1 MASWSAIAEWKKR
14 EFWSFGFVF
23 VFLVW
28 LIGML
33 FLLFEKMKVAAECAF
48 GFYKNGSI
56 ASTEANGCTKV
67 NYVYLNSVGFKFLV
81 TFLFYVF
88 YYYQLN

>member
-48 GFYKNGSI
+48 GFYKMEVLPQLRQMVVQKSIMFTSIQWGS
-56 ASTEANGCTKV
+56 NFW
-67 NYVYLNSVGFKFLV
+67 L
-81 TFLFYVF
+81 LFCF
-88 YYYQLN
+88 MFSIIIN